1 MQNMITAI
9 HCDHFKAKG
18 IYMYI
23 RVYFQSHSTIMR
35 NIRFTEHSSILY
47 YLYQNWLAFVDLHR
61 PPFLEHRVI
70 HFMNNKPPSDDQ
82 NHAFCKVSY
91 GWKFYNILS
100 AYDPISN
107 FRSCL
112 AHEGFIKCKLISNH
126 SDIHAFFTFYEGLT
140 KVIRIFTRAVI

>member
-1 MQNMITAI
+1 MIKIVPSARLAMVGSFT
-9 HCDHFKAKG
+9 
-18 IYMYI
+18 IYH
-23 RVYFQSHSTIMR
+23 Q
-35 NIRFTEHSSILY
+35 
-47 YLYQNWLAFVDLHR
+47 
-61 PPFLEHRVI
+61 
-70 HFMNNKPPSDDQ
+70 
-82 NHAFCKVSY
+82 
-91 GWKFYNILS
+91 